1 MKCFESYQNVTY
13 RLKNSKCC
21 WENGTQQ
28 TCLTKGCHKYS
39 FVKKKKA
46 VSVKCN
52 KAKHSKTKSAYMSL
66 EKMSIHILCPL
77 LDGLFV
83 FDFAVELYDLYIN
96 LSDI

>member
-1 MKCFESYQNVTY
+1 MLLGKWHSTD
-13 RLKNSKCC
+13 L
-21 WENGTQQ
+21 
-28 TCLTKGCHKYS
+28 LDKGLPQIFICK
-39 FVKKKKA
+39 KKKKA

-52 KAKHSKTKSAYMSL
+52 KAKHSKTKSAYMSSL